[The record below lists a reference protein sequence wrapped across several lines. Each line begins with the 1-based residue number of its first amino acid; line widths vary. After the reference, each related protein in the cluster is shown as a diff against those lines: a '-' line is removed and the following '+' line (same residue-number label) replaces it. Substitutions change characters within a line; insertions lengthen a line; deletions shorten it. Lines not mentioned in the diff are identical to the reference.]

1 MNTIDTL
8 YGPIAKS
15 VWVKAQQIKL
25 LICDVDGVFSDG
37 RIYLGN
43 QGEELKAFHTKD
55 GFGIKS
61 LINAGIDVA
70 IITGR
75 KSAIVEN
82 RMRGLG
88 IEHIYQGQ
96 DDKFSAYQQLMSTLN
111 LTSTQVAYIGDDV
124 VDKPVIIDCGLGV
137 AVNDAHPLV
146 IKDCDYQT
154 FINGGFGA
162 VRETCDLILAS
173 KGILEQAKGMSV

>member
-1 MNTIDTL
+1 MTTRQSL
-8 YGPIAKS
+8 YGAVNQS

-61 LINAGIDVA
+61 LINAGIEVA

-75 KSAIVEN
+75 KSAIVKN
-82 RMRGLG
+82 RMTSLG
-88 IEHIYQGQ
+88 ISHIYQGQ
-96 DDKFSAYQQLMSTLN
+96 EDKFVAYQELMKDLN
-111 LTSTQVAYIGDDV
+111 VTSEQVAYIGDDL
-124 VDKPVIIDCGLGV
+124 VDRPVIEHCGLGV
-137 AVNDAHPLV
+137 AVNDAHPGLLLT
-146 IKDCDYQT
+146 CDYKT
-154 FINGGFGA
+154 YIPGGFGA
-162 VRETCDLILAS
+162 VREVSDLILDS
-173 KGILEQAKGMSV
+173 KGLLADAKGMSV